1 MNPPSPVATSPPRYR
16 KSVLLIDTRGVKR
29 ELRANVMRDR
39 GLDVDCANLIPKA
52 RALWTLNRYDIVL
65 MDFRNDSGHGMEL
78 YTEMKGTHP
87 AQKMAFFVGKPRHWA
102 YSPDA
107 VLGDDLPQTAIAIP
121 ATAKTL
127 SLMLTQACDALPYRG
142 GVREATLRI
151 LAARSM
157 REIRKNPQA
166 DAEPSYSFAD
176 AVLKHT
182 PPRLDRVQ
190 AASDAIDP
198 PPTSDA
204 PFAAPPLVI

>member
-1 MNPPSPVATSPPRYR
+1 MNPPSPVAASPPRYR
-16 KSVLLIDTRGVKR
+16 KSVLLIDTRAVKR
-29 ELRANVMRDR
+29 DVRAHVMRDR
-39 GLDVDCANLIPKA
+39 GLDVDCASLIPKA

-107 VLGDDLPQTAIAIP
+107 VLGDLPGTESAVP
-121 ATAKTL
+121 ASAKAL
-127 SLMLTQACDALPYRG
+127 SLMLTHACDALPNRG

-157 REIRKNPQA
+157 REIRKNPGT
-166 DAEPSYSFAD
+166 EPAFVFAD

-182 PPRLDRVQ
+182 SQPSRFDPVLT
-190 AASDAIDP
+190 ATNAIDP
-198 PPTSDA
+198 PKSMAT
-204 PFAAPPLVI
+204 FAAPPIVI